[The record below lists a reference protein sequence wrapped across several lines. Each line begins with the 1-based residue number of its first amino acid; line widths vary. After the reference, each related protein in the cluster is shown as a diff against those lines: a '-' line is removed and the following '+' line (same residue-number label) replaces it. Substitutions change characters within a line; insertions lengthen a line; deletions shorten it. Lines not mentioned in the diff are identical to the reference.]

1 MDSKERSSPGHWRV
15 EDILGHL
22 NDIVDKNNVEQ
33 LLHCIL
39 TSTDILTRNLQG
51 EIVY

>member
-1 MDSKERSSPGHWRV
+1 MDSKERTASRHLHV

-22 NDIVDKNNVEQ
+22 NNNVDRNNAEK

-39 TSTDILTRNLQG
+39 TSTDILTWNLQG
-51 EIVY
+51 EIV